1 MAKKKSKIDP
11 KMSDP
16 ELSRF
21 LRAMGDGFGSVKMH
35 LLLVAG
41 EAGKGNRDLAVKVI
55 RDEAKHIRYFL
66 EVMERVIKD
75 G

>member
-21 LRAMGDGFGSVKMH
+21 LRAMGDGFGKVKMH

-41 EAGKGNRDLAVKVI
+41 EAEKGNRDLAKKVI
-55 RDEAKHIRYFL
+55 LQEAKFLRYAL
-66 EVMERVIKD
+66 EVLERAAKD